1 MNLSFP
7 TTAQCARWATVACL
21 LAGLSACDDSSDGPR
36 QSFVRMNQVQYLGTH
51 NSYHLRLRE
60 DLFQILL
67 GFRPA
72 VAPTLD
78 YSHVPLTEQFEAQG
92 VRQIELDIF
101 YDPNGG
107 LYADRQ
113 ALILVGDDIT
123 SGIPEL
129 SEPGMKVLH
138 VQEIDYETTCYTFVS
153 CLLEIKAWSDANRNH
168 LPITVLV
175 EAKDEAVEDPL
186 DLDFVIPLPF
196 DSAALDQIDEE
207 IRSVFAETQLIT
219 PDLVRA
225 ERASLEAVVL
235 AGEWPLLDEVRGRIM
250 FALDNGGTTRDRYIA
265 DHPSLAGR
273 AMFADA
279 EPGTPEAAFLKLN
292 DPSDIIAIQERV
304 SQGYMVRTRADA
316 DTVQSRT
323 GDTTRRDAA
332 FESGAHFISTDYPV
346 PDTRFTD
353 YQVTIPGDNIARCN
367 PVNAT
372 TECIDDALFVHTN

>member
-1 MNLSFP
+1 
-7 TTAQCARWATVACL
+7 
-21 LAGLSACDDSSDGPR
+21 
-36 QSFVRMNQVQYLGTH
+36 MNQVQYLGSH
-51 NSYHLRLRE
+51 NSYHLRLRD

-78 YSHVPLTEQFEAQG
+78 YSHVPLTQQFETQG

-101 YDPNGG
+101 YDPDGG

-113 ALILVGDDIT
+113 ALILVGDDIA

-186 DLDFVIPLPF
+186 NLGFVIPLPF
-196 DSAALDQIDEE
+196 DGAALDQIDEE
-207 IRSVFAETQLIT
+207 IRSVFAEAQLIT

-250 FALDNGGTTRDRYIA
+250 FALDNGGATRDRYIA

-316 DTVQSRT
+316 DTVQART

-372 TECIDDALFVHTN
+372 TECIDDAL